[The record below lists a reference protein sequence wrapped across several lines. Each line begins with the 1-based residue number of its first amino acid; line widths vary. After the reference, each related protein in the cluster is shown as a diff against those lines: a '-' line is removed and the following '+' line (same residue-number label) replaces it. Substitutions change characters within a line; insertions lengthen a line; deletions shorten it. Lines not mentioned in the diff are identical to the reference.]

1 MTKEHETIQRLLSVI
16 HQLKAVLEDISTTC
30 KPSMDGEIY
39 LGHEEVCELL
49 HVSRRTLQ
57 QYRDDGVLP
66 YIQLPGKVIY
76 KESDIIKLLEK
87 NYKGVME

>member
-1 MTKEHETIQRLLSVI
+1 MTKEHEAIQRLLSII
-16 HQLKAVLEDISTTC
+16 HRLKAVIEDISTTC

-39 LGHEEVCELL
+39 MDHEEVCKIL

-57 QYRDDGVLP
+57 QYRDDGILP

-87 NYKGVME
+87 NYNAVIE